1 MLVELS
7 IILFLILANGLFAMA
22 EFAVVSARKPRLQY
36 LAQRG
41 NLGAQAALELA
52 NAPSNFLSTIQ
63 IGITLIGILAGA
75 FGGAGVADRLDDQ
88 LVYLPLVG
96 DYAEAISFVIVIT
109 AITYLSLVLGELV
122 PKRLALIHPEA
133 IASTLAQPMRLLSRL
148 TSPIV
153 QLISFSTELVLTVL
167 GAHRSTQPAVT
178 EEELR
183 TLISTSHESG
193 VIHQREAELL
203 LRVLRAGDRL
213 AREIM
218 VPRTETVWTDQ
229 KMTIS
234 EFLEFN
240 ALHYYDH
247 FPVCDGNLDKV
258 VGVLS
263 VKEAL
268 RASTHGEFQPSDHVE
283 RLAQPA
289 YFVPETKRGLELL
302 YEMIQRGEDVAL
314 AIDEYGGTAGLI
326 TFEHLVGE
334 VVGRVRPE
342 EGEEFQIIDE
352 DTIQVAGTMRIDDAN
367 ERLELGLP
375 EGEYETVAGFIINR
389 LERFPDEGDSVD
401 YNSLQLV
408 VSKSR
413 GPRVEQVMVI
423 RRRGSC
429 KSLR

>member
-7 IILFLILANGLFAMA
+7 IILCLILANGLFAMA

-88 LVYLPLVG
+88 LVNVPLVG

-133 IASTLAQPMRLLSRL
+133 IASTLAQPMNLLSRL
-148 TSPIV
+148 TAPIV
-153 QLISFSTELVLTVL
+153 QLISFSTELVLIVL
-167 GAHRSTQPAVT
+167 GGHHSTQPAVT

-183 TLISTSHESG
+183 ALISTSHESG
-193 VIHQREAELL
+193 VIHEREAELL

-213 AREIM
+213 VREIM
-218 VPRTETVWTDQ
+218 VPRTETVWIDQ
-229 KMTIS
+229 KMPLS

-240 ALHYYDH
+240 ALHFYNH

-268 RASTHGEFQPSDHVE
+268 QASTHGELQPSDQVA
-283 RLAQPA
+283 RLARPA

-314 AIDEYGGTAGLI
+314 AIDEYGGTSGLI

-342 EGEEFQIIDE
+342 EGEGFQIIDE
-352 DTIQVAGTMRIDDAN
+352 DTIQVVGTMRIDDAN
-367 ERLELGLP
+367 EKLELGLP
-375 EGEYETVAGFIINR
+375 DGEYETIAGFIINR

-401 YNSLQLV
+401 YNSLRLV

-413 GPRVEQVMVI
+413 GPRVEKVTVI
-423 RRRGSC
+423 RRKP
-429 KSLR
+429 KSN